1 MDVDKQTAYWR
12 DSGID
17 DMDAARILFEQG
29 KLRHGLFFAHL
40 ALEKTL
46 KAHVVRTAG
55 THPPKL
61 HNLVSLAKGSGLEFS
76 VDSMEFLSVFDVHQ
90 LQGRYPD
97 KAEDPLDAVEAQKD
111 FAQAQEMQQW
121 LLNRL

>member
-1 MDVDKQTAYWR
+1 
-12 DSGID
+12 
-17 DMDAARILFEQG
+17 MDAAKILFEQG
-29 KLRHGLFFAHL
+29 KVRHGMFFAHL

-55 THPPKL
+55 THPPRL
-61 HNLVSLAKGSGLEFS
+61 HNLVSLAKRSGLEFAM
-76 VDSMEFLSVFDVHQ
+76 DSMEFLSVFDVYQ

-97 KAEDPLDAVEAQKD
+97 AAEDPLDARETQKD